1 MRRIILLAL
10 MLLFAVPAT
19 VEAQQ
24 QQAYVPRGECK
35 KMTRQIAHY
44 ATVVDRARDRNATQ
58 WEENTLRHIGRLSER
73 RARLCPEYR
82 ERPAGE
88 QLLKMLKTAAKIATK
103 LYTWG
108 LL

>member
-1 MRRIILLAL
+1 MRRAILFAL
-10 MLLFAVPAT
+10 LLLFAMPAAAG
-19 VEAQQ
+19 AQQ
-24 QQAYVPRGECK
+24 QQASVSRGECA
-35 KMTRQIAHY
+35 KMTRQIEHY
-44 ATVVDRARDRNATQ
+44 ATVADRARERKNVK
-58 WEENTLRHIGRLSER
+58 WEEHTLQHIGRISDR

-88 QLLKMLKTAAKIATK
+88 ELLKMLKTAARIATK

>member
-19 VEAQQ
+19 AEAQQ
-24 QQAYVPRGECK
+24 QARVSRGECA

-44 ATVVDRARDRNATQ
+44 ATVVDRARDRNADM
-58 WEENTLRHIGRLSER
+58 WEEHTLRHIGRLSER

>member
-1 MRRIILLAL
+1 MRRTIVIALLLLLA
-10 MLLFAVPAT
+10 VPVVAL
-19 VEAQQ
+19 ADAPR
-24 QQAYVPRGECK
+24 AYVSRGECSR
-35 KMTRQIAHY
+35 MTRQIAHY
-44 ATVVDRARDRNATQ
+44 ATVVDRARERNNTK
-58 WEENTLRHIGRLSER
+58 WEENTLQHIGRISDR

-88 QLLKMLKTAAKIATK
+88 QLLKMLRTAARIATK

>member
-1 MRRIILLAL
+1 MRRTILLAL
-10 MLLFAVPAT
+10 VLLFAVPAT
-19 VEAQQ
+19 VGAQQ
-24 QQAYVPRGECK
+24 QASVSRGECA

-58 WEENTLRHIGRLSER
+58 WEEHTLQQIGRLSER

-88 QLLKMLKTAAKIATK
+88 ELLKMLKTAARIATK

>member
-19 VEAQQ
+19 AEAQQ
-24 QQAYVPRGECK
+24 QASVSRGECA

-58 WEENTLRHIGRLSER
+58 WEEQTLRHIGRLSER

-88 QLLKMLKTAAKIATK
+88 QLLKMLKTAARIASK

>member
-1 MRRIILLAL
+1 MRRTIVLAL
-10 MLLFAVPAT
+10 LLFFAVPLAAD
-19 VEAQQ
+19 AQG
-24 QQAYVPRGECK
+24 ARVSRGECT

-44 ATVVDRARDRNATQ
+44 ATVVDRARDRGADQ
-58 WEENTLRHIGRLSER
+58 WEEQTLRHIGRLSER

-88 QLLKMLKTAAKIATK
+88 QLLAMLKTAARIATK